1 VISSLH
7 IFWTSVFFLNLP
19 RVPNVPPISSYA
31 CHHPKIMRIH
41 WTKFCITRESAFATP
56 RQLRDCWLK
65 QETKDD
71 LEDSMW
77 KIKLEL
83 VNKRPICLISSNH
96 YILMVK
102 NTSMSTESLAET
114 MICSALAEVHK
125 VHERYSVT
133 RVDIKTSRTWV
144 SVSFVW
150 LVFKVAFKMSVK
162 RAKTQRQG
170 IRYNIPKVQ
179 EWYSKSIL
187 TKLIRD
193 IHLRNINYNSITEN

>member
-1 VISSLH
+1 M
-7 IFWTSVFFLNLP
+7 T
-19 RVPNVPPISSYA
+19 
-31 CHHPKIMRIH
+31 
-41 WTKFCITRESAFATP
+41 
-56 RQLRDCWLK
+56 LK
-65 QETKDD
+65 T
-71 LEDSMW
+71 
-77 KIKLEL
+77 
-83 VNKRPICLISSNH
+83 VKRPICLISSNH
-96 YILMVK
+96 CILMVK

-125 VHERYSVT
+125 VQERYSVT

-144 SVSFVW
+144 SVSFAW
-150 LVFKVAFKMSVK
+150 LVFKVAFKMSLK

-193 IHLRNINYNSITEN
+193 IHLRNRNYRKLSITIQGYSKLFIRFKMSIIPYLSTVY